1 MRVVVGRIGKP
12 HGIRGQVTVEPR
24 TDEPDLRF
32 APGAQFV
39 IDGPLQLI
47 TVEAVHWHSG
57 RLLIKFE
64 GIHDRTW
71 AESLRNTLLEIDR
84 DPSDLPDDPD
94 EFYDDQLEGCAVELI
109 DGTSVGIVTEV
120 IHLPSQDMLSVTRA
134 DTSEVLIPFI
144 GQFVPT
150 VDVVAKRIVIDP
162 PAGLLEDLDSA
173 ESE

>member
-39 IDGPLQLI
+39 IDGPLQLL

-84 DPSDLPDDPD
+84 DPTELPEDPD
-94 EFYDDQLEGCAVELI
+94 EFYDDQLEGCQVELL
-109 DGTSVGIVTEV
+109 DGSVVGLVTEV
-120 IHLPSQDMLSVTRA
+120 VHLPSQDMLSVTRA

-162 PAGLLEDLDSA
+162 PPGLLEDLETEIA
-173 ESE
+173 K

>member
-120 IHLPSQDMLSVTRA
+120 IHLPSQDMLCVTRA